1 MLNGMAIG
9 VFVVLASR
17 VTAGE
22 IEDIKGILPVELREL
37 WP

>member
-1 MLNGMAIG
+1 MGM
-9 VFVVLASR
+9 LASR

-22 IEDIKGILPVELREL
+22 IEDAQHVLPDELRDL